1 MRVILVP
8 VADRPECARAL
19 QSAFD
24 LGNRLGACVSGCH
37 MRPHRYSEVTM
48 TSAFADAGWRKKS
61 TKRAPAAA
69 KTLYKTIAEQNG
81 YELIRRPR
89 AAAGALWAE
98 RVGSPEKLMG
108 IVGPVADLIIVSRP
122 KEAGGVADMFLNA
135 ALMNSSRPVLILPQA
150 TRKKVGQRVC
160 IGWNQSQEA
169 AQTVAA
175 ALPILQQAST
185 VTIVSCGPEDQPGP
199 KSSQLANYLTHWGIK
214 SEHVA
219 TKGRD
224 VNGELMAACKD
235 AGADLLLA
243 GAYSR
248 SRWREKVFGG
258 TTEYLV
264 RKARIPV
271 LTLHT

>member
-19 QSAFD
+19 QTAFD
-24 LGNRLGACVSGCH
+24 LGGRLDACVSGCH

-48 TSAFADAGWRKKS
+48 SSAFADAAWRKKS
-61 TKRAPAAA
+61 TKRAPKAA
-69 KTLYKTIAEQNG
+69 KSLYQEVAEQNG
-81 YELIRRPR
+81 YEIIRRARVAP
-89 AAAGALWAE
+89 GAMWSE
-98 RVGSPEKLMG
+98 RVGSPDKIMG
-108 IVGPVADLIIVSRP
+108 IVGPVSDMIVVSRP
-122 KEAGGVADMFLNA
+122 KEKGGVADMFLNA

-150 TRKKVGQRVC
+150 ARKKIGQNVC

-175 ALPILQQAST
+175 AIPILQQANS

-199 KSSQLANYLTHWGIK
+199 KSAQLSNYLTHWGI
-214 SEHVA
+214 STERVA
-219 TKGRD
+219 TRGRSVED
-224 VNGELMAACKD
+224 ELMGACKD
-235 AGADLLLA
+235 AGADLLVA

-258 TTEYLV
+258 TSEYLV
-264 RKARIPV
+264 HKARLPV
-271 LTLHT
+271 LMLHT

>member
-19 QSAFD
+19 QTAFD
-24 LGNRLGACVSGCH
+24 LGKRLGACVSGCH
-37 MRPHRYSEVTM
+37 MRPHRYSKVTM
-48 TSAFADAGWRKKS
+48 TSAFADAAWRKKS
-61 TKRAPAAA
+61 TKRAPEAA
-69 KTLYKTIAEQNG
+69 KSLYGKVAEQNG
-81 YELIRRPR
+81 YEMIRRARVAP
-89 AAAGALWAE
+89 GALWAE
-98 RVGSPEKLMG
+98 RVGSPEKLIG
-108 IVGPVADLIIVSRP
+108 IVGPMADLIVVSRP
-122 KEAGGVADMFLNA
+122 KERGGVAEMFLNA

-150 TRKKVGQRVC
+150 ARKKIGQRVC

-175 ALPILQQAST
+175 ALPILQHASEVT
-185 VTIVSCGPEDQPGP
+185 VVSCGPEDQPGP
-199 KSSQLANYLTHWGIK
+199 KSTQLVSYLAHWGIQA
-214 SEHVA
+214 ERVA
-219 TKGRD
+219 TKGRE
-224 VNGELMAACKD
+224 VNGELMGACKD
-235 AGADLLLA
+235 ARADLLLA

-264 RKARIPV
+264 HKARIPV